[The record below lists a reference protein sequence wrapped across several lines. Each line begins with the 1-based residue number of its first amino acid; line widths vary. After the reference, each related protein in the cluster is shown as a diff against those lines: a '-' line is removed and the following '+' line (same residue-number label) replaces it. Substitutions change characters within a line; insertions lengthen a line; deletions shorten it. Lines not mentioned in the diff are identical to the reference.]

1 MRGPKI
7 LNSCQLAERGPVAL
21 VFLGTRGERC
31 ERQLDTM
38 QRVSQLPGSRGVRKL
53 EDANL
58 FFPEE
63 MPDVIAEEA
72 LALWGISPWKPKQ
85 TASLKQS

>member
-1 MRGPKI
+1 MEGPARIVLGSEGSDLPGGYGRVARPKR
-7 LNSCQLAERGPVAL
+7 CPAHVAL
-21 VFLGTRGERC
+21 
-31 ERQLDTM
+31 
-38 QRVSQLPGSRGVRKL
+38 RKL

-72 LALWGISPWKPKQ
+72 LALWGISPLQPKQ
-85 TASLKQS
+85 STSHKPAA